1 MKDDEKVINE
11 LKTEISDAETKLTT
25 LIKNLPNE
33 IKESFNDELNNEVKL
48 NNNYRIS
55 DYFFFRLSS
64 KYDTILQNFKEI
76 RISTVLKITIFAL
89 LLM

>member
-1 MKDDEKVINE
+1 LEKEN
-11 LKTEISDAETKLTT
+11 
-25 LIKNLPNE
+25 
-33 IKESFNDELNNEVKL
+33 FNDELNNEVRL

-76 RISTVLKITIFAL
+76 RISAIPENHNFGIVADVKKHINMIVI
-89 LLM
+89 